1 MIVYRGTEASTR
13 AGILHTADHGILG
26 GGGVYFTTD
35 KKRAE
40 EYGYDYAGEGN
51 LITAEINLDNPYVVP
66 DNVEIPASIILS
78 SAIYAR
84 VQKTQGNPAYYL
96 TKSIATRLK
105 RNGYDGIIW
114 RDEVLVYNKNKVNIT
129 DITRVYHPCKM
140 KSKGKE

>member
-13 AGILHTADHGILG
+13 AGILHTADHGMLG

-35 KKRAE
+35 KHRAE

-84 VQKTQGNPAYYL
+84 VQK
-96 TKSIATRLK
+96 KSIATRLK

-129 DITRVYHPCKM
+129 DITRVYHPCLKN
-140 KSKGKE
+140 KGKE